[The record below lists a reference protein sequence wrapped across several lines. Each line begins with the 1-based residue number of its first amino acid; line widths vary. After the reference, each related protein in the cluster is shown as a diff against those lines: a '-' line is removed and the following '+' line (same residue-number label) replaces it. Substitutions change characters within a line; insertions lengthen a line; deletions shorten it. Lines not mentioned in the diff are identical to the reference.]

1 MPFRSVLFGALIRG
15 SVVVWAPVAHG
26 QQAEPSMPAEASAA
40 LDDLARRA
48 GAAVGDPRWDRLRD
62 LRVARFEADRRVAP
76 LPGRQPDF
84 WFYDA
89 IESCRRDPPT
99 MVEEA
104 RRYIGEVQTSGYFQT
119 LDELLRPP
127 FPGPSRAAS
136 AEELTRMGG
145 LARQSSRLLLARMR
159 LQSLDGRTDK
169 ALESFDLALRSGRQV
184 FVMLT
189 KLDLTIAASL
199 WLGALEELRFQA
211 GEQAFTDA
219 QLAAADASICAW
231 LPDRS
236 GLCTL
241 IEDTISAENVVHQAS
256 LEEWLTKLDEN
267 TPEGREKYAREF
279 LENCQALRRAVC
291 GPLTTDGKPIDPMSV
306 VSDAAG
312 VTSDDPKTQARAI
325 QKIASALNNAAD
337 TSLRLLI
344 MNTEG
349 VRVLL
354 AIHRFKIQYGRVPA
368 SLDAIPVEL
377 FGARPPVFEGLVY
390 RTGEDG
396 KFTLYALGENGR
408 DDGGKGRSLSNPTA
422 TADEC
427 FTAGRAER
435 WK

>member
-1 MPFRSVLFGALIRG
+1 MPSMNWRLTCCSSTAPALVEHVAPH
-15 SVVVWAPVAHG
+15 VVVVARVLPVLLRDV
-26 QQAEPSMPAEASAA
+26 E
-40 LDDLARRA
+40 L
-48 GAAVGDPRWDRLRD
+48 VGVD
-62 LRVARFEADRRVAP
+62 LRVVLRGGAVRR
-76 LPGRQPDF
+76 
-84 WFYDA
+84 
-89 IESCRRDPPT
+89 
-99 MVEEA
+99 
-104 RRYIGEVQTSGYFQT
+104 
-119 LDELLRPP
+119 
-127 FPGPSRAAS
+127 
-136 AEELTRMGG
+136 G
-145 LARQSSRLLLARMR
+145 LRQSGLVAERPV
-159 LQSLDGRTDK
+159 DDVVVPDVGTDK